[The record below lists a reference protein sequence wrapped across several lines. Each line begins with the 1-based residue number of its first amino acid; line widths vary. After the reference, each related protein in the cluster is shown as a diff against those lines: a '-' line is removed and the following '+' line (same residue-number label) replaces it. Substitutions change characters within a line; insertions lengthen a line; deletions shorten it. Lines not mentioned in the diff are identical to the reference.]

1 MLFLVAVP
9 IKWLLLMGQMASIS
23 MAPWVFCVPVS
34 EVEGRKVDS
43 MVEARA
49 WVCMVVACLFIVGF
63 FEILNVG
70 VPAIA
75 VALISLVVVFLLVAD
90 SFDSSKDEM
99 AALLL
104 RLGSVRNLSSR
115 PRLRSRSS
123 LVFWA
128 V

>member
-1 MLFLVAVP
+1 
-9 IKWLLLMGQMASIS
+9 
-23 MAPWVFCVPVS
+23 
-34 EVEGRKVDS
+34 
-43 MVEARA
+43 
-49 WVCMVVACLFIVGF
+49 MVVACLFIVGF

-90 SFDSSKDEM
+90 LFDSSKDEM
-99 AALLL
+99 AAILL